1 MWTRFIRAM
10 RALPLLPLLMQNMKS
25 EYISFSA
32 FWWWAKQ
39 MLRWYTA
46 VISHN
51 AHNVALFLC
60 FNISFAFCALRCAV
74 DASVC
79 DDNRFD
85 IYFPRIFMHT
95 INGKWLFWFDGGC
108 CYWDHRDTKRLLWT
122 KGKFTYQTR
131 IKMKCI
137 LIYSV
142 LTWSKQ
148 ASKRTKKEAVLL
160 YVRCTLWNFRAP

>member
-10 RALPLLPLLMQNMKS
+10 RALLLMMLMQNMKS

-32 FWWWAKQ
+32 CWWWAKQ
-39 MLRWYTA
+39 MLAMIHCSDITQCPQCCS
-46 VISHN
+46 VSISLSLF
-51 AHNVALFLC
+51 ALF
-60 FNISFAFCALRCAV
+60 CAV

-122 KGKFTYQTR
+122 KGKFTYQTQ
-131 IKMKCI
+131 IKMNCI
-137 LIYSV
+137 LNYSV

-148 ASKRTKKEAVLL
+148 AIKRTKNEAAFL
-160 YVRCTLWNFRAP
+160 YVRCALWNFRAP